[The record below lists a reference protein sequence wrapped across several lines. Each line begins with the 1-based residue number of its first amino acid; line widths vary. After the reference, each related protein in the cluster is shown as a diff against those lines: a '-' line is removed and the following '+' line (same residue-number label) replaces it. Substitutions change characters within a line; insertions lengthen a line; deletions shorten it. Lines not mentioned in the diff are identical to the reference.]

1 MSIMPLA
8 QSIPYRADDHGGRH
22 REATRV
28 DVAIENFER
37 RTHFCRKPMAHSDVS
52 SNCRNRLHETKWLR
66 REVAVVLLT
75 RAARV
80 KIA

>member
-1 MSIMPLA
+1 MFITPLA
-8 QSIPYRADDHGGRH
+8 QSIPYRAGDHGGRH
-22 REATRV
+22 REASRV
-28 DVAIENFER
+28 GVAIEKFER
-37 RTHFCRKPMAHSDVS
+37 RMHFCREPTAHSDVS
-52 SNCRNRLHETKWLR
+52 SNCRNRLHETKWSR